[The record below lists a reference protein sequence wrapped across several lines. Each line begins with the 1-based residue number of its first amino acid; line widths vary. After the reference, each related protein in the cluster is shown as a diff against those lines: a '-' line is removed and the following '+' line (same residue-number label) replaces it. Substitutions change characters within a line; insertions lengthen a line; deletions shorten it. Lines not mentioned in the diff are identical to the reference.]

1 MSDLLKAA
9 LILGAAIVVATS
21 IVTWFSPYLSCIRA
35 YDGSQTAGRAIA
47 CARAAQ

>member
-9 LILGAAIVVATS
+9 LNLGAAIVVATS
-21 IVTWFSPYLSCIRA
+21 IVTWFSPYQSCIRA
-35 YDGSQTAGRAIA
+35 YDGNQIAGRAIA